1 MAYTDHLSEQDKE
14 DIKKLIRD
22 YERILS
28 GGLTEMDQ
36 EIKDKENDPER

>member
-22 YERILS
+22 YERILQ

-36 EIKDKENDPER
+36 EIKDKENAAEK

>member
-28 GGLTEMDQ
+28 GDLTEMDQ
-36 EIKDKENDPER
+36 EIKDKKNDPER

>member
-28 GGLTEMDQ
+28 GDLTEMDQ

>member
-14 DIKKLIRD
+14 EIKKLIRD

-28 GGLTEMDQ
+28 GDLTEMDQ
-36 EIKDKENDPER
+36 EIKDKKNDPER

>member
-14 DIKKLIRD
+14 HIKKLIRD

-28 GGLTEMDQ
+28 GDLTEMDQ
-36 EIKDKENDPER
+36 EIKDKKNDPER

>member
-22 YERILS
+22 YELILS
-28 GGLTEMDQ
+28 GDLTEMDQ
-36 EIKDKENDPER
+36 EIKDKKNDPER